1 MVKAGYLSENYLLCI
16 LAPLQ
21 SVKGLDLIN
30 QSMVLTHGAV
40 SGNQPFA
47 VSMKID
53 ARLAAASQRGES
65 GSQQLDTLQFLE
77 NLFL

>member
-1 MVKAGYLSENYLLCI
+1 MVKAGYLSENCLLCI

-21 SVKGLDLIN
+21 RVKGLDLIN

-53 ARLAAASQRGES
+53 ALLAAASPRGES
-65 GSQQLDTLQFLE
+65 GSQQFDTLQFLE